1 MHLWV
6 SDNCKHQLASC
17 VSTDFESNACR
28 LRNVAQMQRNDCE
41 GFMSLASNNARTAK
55 VKGTRPSE
63 RSVSP
68 FEDNERLMTL
78 LEVSQLLGVPV
89 ATLYRW
95 RYRGEGSDGLP
106 DWTSCSISAGGCGGL
121 DRDAGRS
128 AACLVVRFDK

>member
-1 MHLWV
+1 
-6 SDNCKHQLASC
+6 
-17 VSTDFESNACR
+17 
-28 LRNVAQMQRNDCE
+28 MQRNDWE

-55 VKGTRPSE
+55 VKGPRPSE
-63 RSVSP
+63 RSVNP

-89 ATLYRW
+89 ATLY
-95 RYRGEGSDGLP
+95 GGATAVGSDGLP

>member
-1 MHLWV
+1 
-6 SDNCKHQLASC
+6 
-17 VSTDFESNACR
+17 
-28 LRNVAQMQRNDCE
+28 MQRNDWE
-41 GFMSLASNNARTAK
+41 AFMSLASNNSRRAK

-95 RYRGEGSDGLP
+95 RYRGEGP
-106 DWTSCSISAGGCGGL
+106 AGY
-121 DRDAGRS
+121 RIGRHVRYRR
-128 AACLVVRFDK
+128 AAVEAWIETQADQRPVW